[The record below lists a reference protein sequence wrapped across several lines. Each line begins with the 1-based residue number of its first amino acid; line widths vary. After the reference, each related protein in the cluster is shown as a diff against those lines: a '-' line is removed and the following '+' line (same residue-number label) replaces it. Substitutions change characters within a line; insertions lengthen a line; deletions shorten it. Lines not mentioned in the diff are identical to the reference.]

1 MMDYNENEK
10 KTEMVD
16 EDQLSSG
23 TIKENTEV
31 IDESCNE
38 VKAAEFS
45 NEGLNGEDIIQ
56 SSEETMNI
64 DEAEQLSEKETS
76 MAEVTQPT
84 EENLNEEEASASKD
98 ESSNAPITPI
108 VPEVKSRKPHNFKKY
123 VALVLVSSLISG
135 SLVGGGLY
143 YGFSKQLEKQNAALE
158 SLSTLSTVSKKN
170 TASSAA
176 VTTADYTGQSTVTKI
191 AKEVGP
197 SIVGIRMT
205 VKTNQRSFYYNN
217 GSSEA
222 EGSGIIISKDGYI
235 MTNYHVVQ
243 YADPNAST
251 SSNTTLEVF
260 LSDGTQA
267 KAKFIG
273 GDSET
278 DLAVIKVDLD
288 NLPVATLGDS
298 STLQVGELA
307 VAIGNPLGLEF
318 AGSVTTGVISALNRT
333 IQSADTTQNLIQTDA
348 AINPGNSGGALL
360 NSNGEVIGINSAKIS
375 ETGVE
380 GLGFAIPINDA
391 KPIINQ
397 LMMFGYVKGRP
408 FIGISGQ
415 NVTEVLA
422 RTYNIPIGV
431 YVTQVSQGSGAANA
445 GIQQGDVLTAI
456 NGKAVS
462 TMEEV
467 NTIKK
472 QYKPGDTLTVTVVR
486 NGKTLNLKL
495 TLSEQR

>member
-1 MMDYNENEK
+1 MKDYNEIYENKEREL
-10 KTEMVD
+10 KTEMID
-16 EDQLSSG
+16 NGQPTSG
-23 TIKENTEV
+23 TIKEVTQTV
-31 IDESCNE
+31 DESCNVGE
-38 VKAAEFS
+38 VSEFT
-45 NEGLNGEDIIQ
+45 NESLE
-56 SSEETMNI
+56 
-64 DEAEQLSEKETS
+64 EKEILVS
-76 MAEVTQPT
+76 K
-84 EENLNEEEASASKD
+84 EEILNLEKGQQLTNKETNSD
-98 ESSNAPITPI
+98 ESSQPALEGESIPPIS
-108 VPEVKSRKPHNFKKY
+108 SRARGQKPHNFRKY
-123 VALVLVSSLISG
+123 VSLVLVSSIISG

-143 YGFSKQLEKQNAALE
+143 YGFSKQLEKQNAAIE
-158 SLSTLSTVSKKN
+158 SLSAFSTVIKN
-170 TASSAA
+170 TD
-176 VTTADYTGQSTVTKI
+176 TANVVKTDYTSQSTVTKI

-205 VKTNQRSFYYNN
+205 LNSGQRSFYNS
-217 GSSEA
+217 GLSSG

-243 YADPNAST
+243 YADPKAST
-251 SSNTTLEVF
+251 SANTTLEVF

-278 DLAVIKVDLD
+278 DLAVIKVELN

-333 IQSADTTQNLIQTDA
+333 IQSSDSIQNLIQTDA

-375 ETGVE
+375 EEGVE

-397 LMMFGYVKGRP
+397 LMMFGYVTGRP

-415 NVTEVLA
+415 DVTETISRA
-422 RTYNIPIGV
+422 YNLPLGI
-431 YVTQVSQGSGAANA
+431 YVVEVTNESGAEKAD
-445 GIQQGDVLTAI
+445 IQAGDVLTAI
-456 NGKAVS
+456 DSKKVT
-462 TMEEV
+462 TMEELD
-467 NTIKK
+467 TIKK
-472 QYKPGDTLTVTVVR
+472 EYKPGDTVTDRKSVV
-486 NGKTLNLKL
+486 
-495 TLSEQR
+495 

>member
-1 MMDYNENEK
+1 MKDYKENLENQVDEQ
-10 KTEMVD
+10 KTEMNLINSD
-16 EDQLSSG
+16 AASQSIE
-23 TIKENTEV
+23 ENT
-31 IDESCNE
+31 N
-38 VKAAEFS
+38 
-45 NEGLNGEDIIQ
+45 
-56 SSEETMNI
+56 M
-64 DEAEQLSEKETS
+64 
-76 MAEVTQPT
+76 
-84 EENLNEEEASASKD
+84 EEASHFKD
-98 ESSNAPITPI
+98 ESINREEAIQPMDGTLQMEESLVAVEEEGFNNKNFSGA
-108 VPEVKSRKPHNFKKY
+108 EVVNLKKGASSGAGNQKVHNFKKY
-123 VALVLVSSLISG
+123 VAAILVSSIVSG

-143 YGFSKQLEKQNAALE
+143 YGFSKQLEKQSAALE
-158 SLSTLSTVSKKN
+158 SLSSLSTVSNK
-170 TASSAA
+170 TSTAA
-176 VTTADYTGQSTVTKI
+176 VVNTDYTGQSAVTKI

-205 VKTNQRSFYYNN
+205 VKSGQRSYYNS
-217 GSSEA
+217 GLSSA

-243 YADPNAST
+243 YADSKAST
-251 SSNTTLEVF
+251 SSSTTLEVF
-260 LSDGTQA
+260 LSDGTEA
-267 KAKFIG
+267 TAKFIG

-278 DLAVIKVDLD
+278 DLAVIKVELN

-333 IQSADTTQNLIQTDA
+333 IESADSVQNLIQTDA

-360 NSNGEVIGINSAKIS
+360 NSSGEVIGINSAKIS
-375 ETGVE
+375 EEGVE

-415 NVTEVLA
+415 DVTETISRAYGFPTGIYIVE
-422 RTYNIPIGV
+422 
-431 YVTQVSQGSGAANA
+431 VSNDSGAANA
-445 GIQQGDVLTAI
+445 GIQAGDVVTAI
-456 NGKAVS
+456 DGKKVA
-462 TMEEV
+462 TMEEL

-472 QYKPGDTLTVTVVR
+472 EYKPGDTVTVTVVR
-486 NGKTLNLKL
+486 NGKTLSLKL
-495 TLSEQR
+495 TFTEQR

>member
-1 MMDYNENEK
+1 MKDYNESDESKENEQ

-16 EDQLSSG
+16 EGQLTSG
-23 TIKENTEV
+23 TIEENAQLK
-31 IDESCNE
+31 DESC
-38 VKAAEFS
+38 S
-45 NEGLNGEDIIQ
+45 T
-56 SSEETMNI
+56 EETTEFTN
-64 DEAEQLSEKETS
+64 EHLSENEIS
-76 MAEVTQPT
+76 QPT
-84 EENLNEEEASASKD
+84 DRGINMDGTSLSAYEGIKTEEAIITSK
-98 ESSNAPITPI
+98 
-108 VPEVKSRKPHNFKKY
+108 KHHNFKTY
-123 VALVLVSSLISG
+123 VSLILVSSIISG

-143 YGFSKQLEKQNAALE
+143 LGFSNQLKKQNDAIE
-158 SLSTLSTVSKKN
+158 RLSAISTIGN
-170 TASSAA
+170 SAVPTSTS
-176 VTTADYTGQSTVTKI
+176 VTKTDSTNQSTVTKI

-205 VKTNQRSFYYNN
+205 VNSNQRSFYNS
-217 GSSEA
+217 GMSEA

-243 YADPNAST
+243 YADPKAST
-251 SSNTTLEVF
+251 SAITTLEVF

-278 DLAVIKVDLD
+278 DLAVIKVELN

-298 STLQVGELA
+298 STLEVGELA

-333 IQSADTTQNLIQTDA
+333 IQSADNTQSLIQTDA

-360 NSNGEVIGINSAKIS
+360 NSRGEVIGINSAKIS

-397 LMMFGYVKGRP
+397 LIMFGYVKGRP

-415 NVTEVLA
+415 DVTDTISK
-422 RTYNIPIGV
+422 TYNLPIGI
-431 YVTQVSQGSGAANA
+431 YITQVSQGSGAATA
-445 GIQQGDVLTAI
+445 GIKTGDVLTGI
-456 NGKAVS
+456 NGKAVT

-467 NTIKK
+467 NKVKK
-472 QYKPGDTLTVTVVR
+472 QYKPGDTVTITVVR
-486 NGKTLNLKL
+486 NGKTVSLKL
-495 TLSEQR
+495 TFTEQR